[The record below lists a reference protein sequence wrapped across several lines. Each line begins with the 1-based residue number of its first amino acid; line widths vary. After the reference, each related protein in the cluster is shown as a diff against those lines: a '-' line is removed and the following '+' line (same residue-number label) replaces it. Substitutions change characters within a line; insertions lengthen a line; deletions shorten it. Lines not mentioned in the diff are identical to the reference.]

1 MTFIRC
7 HKRLAAI
14 LMVAATLI
22 MILIIWRFR
31 AKLQDLTDVTTD
43 RQTLINAFQ
52 NKRPIDLAL
61 YTLLLMLMIWL
72 PGAPYSILAVVAGIC
87 FGHWTGFA
95 LNLTAATL
103 GNYSVTSALPLL
115 EKRRQ
120 QPPSTSRLYRDLLKV
135 RHPRLGLVLG
145 YAIPF
150 VPSMVVNLAASRLI
164 SSGPT

>member
-14 LMVAATLI
+14 LMIAATLI
-22 MILIIWRFR
+22 MILIIWRFK
-31 AKLQDLTDVTTD
+31 AELQDLTDVTTD

-72 PGAPYSILAVVAGIC
+72 PEPLFNPGRCLRHLFWPLDWLCLKSDSG
-87 FGHWTGFA
+87 
-95 LNLTAATL
+95 TL
-103 GNYSVTSALPLL
+103 GNYSVTSLLPLL

-120 QPPSTSRLYRDLLKV
+120 QPPQQV
-135 RHPRLGLVLG
+135 G
-145 YAIPF
+145 YTGIC
-150 VPSMVVNLAASRLI
+150 
-164 SSGPT
+164 